1 MKKIVITFLA
11 IVVIFL
17 IAIASYKTIAGNKI
31 EDKTYAFLETKGYI
45 KDDILDLDIKHS
57 FIKKLLSFNEWR
69 IFVTFKNEP
78 DITFAFT
85 YRNNEIIRQG
95 INGASLLNKDEILYY
110 ENKFDTGTLNS
121 KDESDELIT
130 YNGKEYKKSELCNA
144 TLHWLE
150 LSEQERM
157 FSSYLPPELM
167 TFEETWGITLTTDN
181 ITPSSIIVKCT
192 QADGNAVGELQTGS
206 WYILENWTQESG
218 WKEMPYAI
226 QGEFAWTSEAWIIPM
241 NDTVE
246 WEVNWEWLYGK
257 VSDGKYRIGKEIL
270 DFKGPG
276 DYDKA
281 IYLVE
286 FEIP

>member
-192 QADGNAVGELQTGS
+192 QAGGNAVGELQTGS

-246 WEVNWEWLYGK
+246 WKVNWEWLYGK
-257 VSDGKYRIGKEIL
+257 VPDGKYRIGKEIL

-281 IYLVE
+281 IYFVE